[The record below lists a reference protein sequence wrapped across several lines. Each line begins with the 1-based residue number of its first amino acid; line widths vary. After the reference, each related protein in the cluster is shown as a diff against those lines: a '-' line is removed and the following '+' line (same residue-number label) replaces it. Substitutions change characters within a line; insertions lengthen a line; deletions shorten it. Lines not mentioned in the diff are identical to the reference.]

1 MRWSKSLIPT
11 LKEVPQEAEA
21 ISHQLMLRAG
31 LIRKLASGTY
41 SYLPLGFKVIKKVER
56 IIREEMD
63 KSGAQEVLLPA
74 LQPVELWMESGRYSD
89 LGEDMVSFKDRHGKE
104 VVLGPTH
111 EEVITDLIRKEVKSY
126 RQLPIILY
134 QLQTKFRDEIRPR
147 FGVIRSKEFIMKDAY
162 SFDRDI
168 EGLNS
173 SYEKMYKAYCRIF
186 ERCGLSYIIVE
197 ADPGIMGGN
206 VSHEFM
212 VLARNGE
219 DEIVNCP
226 SCGYAAS
233 LAKAECPEVAP
244 RPKTSL
250 KPLKEVSTPDS
261 KTIGEVS
268 KLLDVTPDA
277 MVKTLI
283 YEADERPYAIL
294 VRGDHEVN
302 EAKVTRLL
310 KCSRLTL
317 ANERTIEQATG
328 APMGFAGPVG
338 LKGVQ
343 IIADYSIRDIND
355 FVTGANKKDMHLVN
369 VNIDRDFKVD
379 LWGDIRYIRDT
390 DPCPRCG
397 KGLRIEHA
405 IEIGHIFK
413 LGTKYSKSLGARFLD
428 EDGKEK
434 DIIMGCYGIGV
445 NRIVAS
451 IIEEH
456 HDEDGI
462 IWPISIS
469 PFEVLILPVNPTHAE
484 STEFAE
490 EVYTSLLDDGIDT
503 LLDDRDERP
512 GIKFKDADLIGIP
525 FRIVIGEKNLK
536 MGKVEI
542 KNRKTKEVITIP
554 KEDVVST
561 IKDLLKKQK
570 EIYAKGKI

>member
-11 LKEVPQEAEA
+11 LKEIPQEAEA
-21 ISHQLMLRAG
+21 ISHKLMLRAG
-31 LIRKLASGTY
+31 LMRKLASGTY
-41 SYLPLGFKVIKKVER
+41 SYLPLGFKVLKKVER
-56 IIREEMD
+56 IIQEEMD
-63 KSGAQEVLLPA
+63 RSGAQEVLLPA
-74 LQPVELWMESGRYSD
+74 LQPVELWKESGRYSD
-89 LGEDMVSFKDRHGKE
+89 LGDDMVTFKDRHGKE

-111 EEVITDLIRKEVKSY
+111 EEVITDLVRKEVKSY

-134 QLQTKFRDEIRPR
+134 QIQTKFRDEIRPR

-173 SYEKMYKAYCRIF
+173 NYEKMYKAYCRIF

-197 ADPGIMGGN
+197 ADPGIMGGD

-212 VLARNGE
+212 VLAQNGE
-219 DEIVNCP
+219 DTIVNCP

-233 LAKAECPEVAP
+233 LAKAECPE
-244 RPKTSL
+244 R
-250 KPLKEVSTPDS
+250 
-261 KTIGEVS
+261 I
-268 KLLDVTPDA
+268 
-277 MVKTLI
+277 
-283 YEADERPYAIL
+283 
-294 VRGDHEVN
+294 
-302 EAKVTRLL
+302 AK
-310 KCSRLTL
+310 
-317 ANERTIEQATG
+317 
-328 APMGFAGPVG
+328 
-338 LKGVQ
+338 
-343 IIADYSIRDIND
+343 
-355 FVTGANKKDMHLVN
+355 H
-369 VNIDRDFKVD
+369 
-379 LWGDIRYIRDT
+379 

-397 KGLRIEHA
+397 KGLKIEHA

-445 NRIVAS
+445 SRIVAS
-451 IIEEH
+451 VIEKS

-462 IWPISIS
+462 IWPVSIS

-490 EVYTSLLDDGIDT
+490 ETYKLLLDEGIDT

-525 FRIVIGEKNLK
+525 FRVVIGEKNLK
-536 MGKVEI
+536 LGKVEI
-542 KNRKTKEVITIP
+542 KDRKTKEVITIP
-554 KEDVVST
+554 KEEVIST
-561 IKDLLKKQK
+561 IKALLKK
-570 EIYAKGKI
+570 EEER